1 MRNATIKRKT
11 LETDI
16 QLTLALEGKGTCGFQ
31 SGIGFFDHMLASMA
45 RFAMWDLSGNCR
57 GDLQVDGHHTVE
69 DIGICLGQAIAKALG
84 DRTGIR
90 RLGQALVPMDEA
102 LAQAVVDISGRPF
115 LRFDACFTASM
126 VGALDTQ
133 LVLEFFRAVAMHSGV
148 TLHLAV
154 PYGDNDHHKIEAL
167 FKAFGRAMEEAAR
180 RDDRIE
186 GALSTKGVLA

>member
-1 MRNATIKRKT
+1 MRNAAITRKT

-16 QLTLALEGKGTCGFQ
+16 QLTLALDGKGTCSLQ
-31 SGIGFFDHMLASMA
+31 SGIGFFDHMLASMV
-45 RFAMWDLSGNCR
+45 RFAMWDLSGSCR

-84 DRTGIR
+84 DRGGIR
-90 RLGQALVPMDEA
+90 RLGQAMVPMDEA
-102 LAQAVVDISGRPF
+102 LAQTVVDISGRPF
-115 LRFDACFTASM
+115 LRFDACFAAPM

-133 LVLEFFRAVAMHSGV
+133 LVLEFFRAVAVHGGL
-148 TLHLAV
+148 TLHLSV

-167 FKAFGRAMEEAAR
+167 FKSFGRAMEEAAR
-180 RDDRIE
+180 RDDRID